1 MTRSSG
7 DSKRKKTVDEPS
19 EVEERVLDLEGESKP
34 SRDIGV
40 KPPFFTGW
48 ERPMAPPGKEERA
61 KDVGAA
67 PKKCS
72 REIDSPKGRILIE
85 NYYPADKLDRLEV
98 DDGIKMFSRHH
109 PDRQK
114 QALLNVARSEEGNV
128 VTAVKGDDLVAY
140 IGIHHSSEK
149 ERWGKPGYDW
159 LFEFGAIEVSADYRE
174 IGLAD
179 GMLAVTFE
187 DPFYED
193 KIMLTTGFTWHW
205 DLEGTGMNKMEY
217 HDLGVR
223 LFGKYGFM
231 EMATDEPNIQMDNAN
246 LFMVRIGR
254 DSSFSR
260 YQKFATLLFANEWEA
275 MLRGF

>member
-1 MTRSSG
+1 MKHSSS
-7 DSKRKKTVDEPS
+7 DSRKKKSRVEAP
-19 EVEERVLDLEGESKP
+19 EVEEGVLDLSGDSKP
-34 SRDIGV
+34 SRDIGM

-48 ERPMAPPGKEERA
+48 ERPLAPPGKEVRE
-61 KDVGAA
+61 KDTGAE
-67 PKKCS
+67 PEKCS
-72 REIDSPKGRILIE
+72 REIDSPKGKILIE
-85 NYYPADKLDRLEV
+85 NYYPADQLDRLDI

-114 QALLNVARSEEGNV
+114 QALLNVARSDDGNV
-128 VTAVKGDDLVAY
+128 IAAVLGDKLVAY
-140 IGIHHSSEK
+140 IGIHHPSEK
-149 ERWGKPGYDW
+149 ERWGKPDYDW

-179 GMLAVTFE
+179 GLLAATFE

-231 EMATDEPNIQMDNAN
+231 EMTTDEPNIQMDNAN
-246 LFMVRIGR
+246 LFMVRIGSN
-254 DSSFSR
+254 SSFSR
-260 YQKFATLLFANEWEA
+260 YQNFATLLFANEWEA